1 MVRDMK
7 NVTAVIIL
15 LAVSVP
21 VFAQADPK
29 DRKGC
34 VDSKVLT
41 RMSGCYIYSCRV
53 SDYDVGQFKIQG
65 KPDQKVEGAGEVID
79 FNCAPNTSR
88 IEIIR
93 NVEQAL
99 KAAGFTIRFQ
109 QDAANTAA
117 VTGQKGAQWV
127 WVQSRNASYH
137 LQTIRAKE
145 LEQQVEANADGWAK
159 QIEETGRVSIY
170 GINFDTG
177 KATIRPDS
185 EKTLNEVLGMLQKN
199 PAWRFA
205 VVGHTDNVGAKAM
218 NLTLSQQR
226 AQSVVAWL
234 TAHGLPEDRM
244 IAGGFGDLAPLADN
258 TSEEGRA
265 KNRRVDLIKLY

>member
-1 MVRDMK
+1 MVRGMK
-7 NVTAVIIL
+7 YATAVIL
-15 LAVSVP
+15 LLLCLPA
-21 VFAQADPK
+21 FAQSDPK

-34 VDSKVLT
+34 VDSKVLS

-79 FNCAPNTSR
+79 YNCAAQTSR

-99 KAAGFTIRFQ
+99 KTAGFTIRFQ

-117 VTGQKGAQWV
+117 VTGQKGSQWI

-137 LQTIRAKE
+137 LLTIRAKD
-145 LEQQVEANADGWAK
+145 LDQQMEANADGWTK
-159 QIEETGRVSIY
+159 QIEQTGRVSIY

-177 KATIRPDS
+177 KAAIRPDS

-199 PAWRFA
+199 ATWRFA
-205 VVGHTDNVGAKAM
+205 VVGHTDSVGAKGM

-234 TAHGLPEDRM
+234 TTHGIPADRLM
-244 IAGGFGDLAPLADN
+244 AGGFGDLAPLADN
-258 TSEEGRA
+258 TSEEGKA